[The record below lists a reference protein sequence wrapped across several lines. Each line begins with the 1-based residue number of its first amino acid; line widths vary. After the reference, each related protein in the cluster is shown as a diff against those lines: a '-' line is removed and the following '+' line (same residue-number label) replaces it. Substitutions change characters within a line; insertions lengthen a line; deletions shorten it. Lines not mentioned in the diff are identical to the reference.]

1 MTKNNQIKPGG
12 NVEDAI
18 RAQLRLV
25 NLNQKAEIGILMSV
39 ASAVGIKVN
48 YDEKTGEV
56 TIEKS
61 SEGTGRKTDG
71 FMMPAQKPS
80 IQGAASPPVTS
91 DWNEEE
97 LTRKLAPLIKSA
109 IISTLEDNPP
119 KAIVDSSVHLEN
131 NCLVMT
137 ILERKYKE
145 WVTETC
151 SDVASK
157 MGKVPAR
164 NVVAQYGDDV
174 CLAVPDEEN
183 VVAPEH
189 PVGTT
194 EHVSWIRHCRLRL
207 SHLGHRLY
215 EDMTSSLRKV
225 AAYIICMCAVMVSV
239 SLGIK
244 NYRMNTIVKEY
255 GILKPVLLKHP
266 YYGPFIHSLDS
277 ALVNDD
283 IDEIIREIQVNQ
295 HK

>member
-12 NVEDAI
+12 NAEDAI
-18 RAQLRLV
+18 RAQLRQV

-48 YDEKTGEV
+48 HDEKTGEV

-61 SEGTGRKTDG
+61 SEGAGRKTDG

-80 IQGAASPPVTS
+80 IQGSASPPVS
-91 DWNEEE
+91 PDWDEEE

-164 NVVAQYGDDV
+164 NIVAQYGDDV

-183 VVAPEH
+183 GVALEH

-194 EHVSWIRHCRLRL
+194 EHVSWIRRCRLRL

-215 EDMTSSLRKV
+215 DDMTSSLRKV

>member
-12 NVEDAI
+12 NAEDAI
-18 RAQLRLV
+18 RAQLRQV

-71 FMMPAQKPS
+71 FMMPAQKPFD
-80 IQGAASPPVTS
+80 QGSASPPVS
-91 DWNEEE
+91 PDWDEEE

-109 IISTLEDNPP
+109 IISALEDNPP

-157 MGKVPAR
+157 VGKAPSG

-174 CLAVPDEEN
+174 CLAVPDEEA
-183 VVAPEH
+183 VVVPKH
-189 PVGTT
+189 SIGTT
-194 EHVSWIRHCRLRL
+194 GPSSRARRWRHRMSSICH
-207 SHLGHRLY
+207 SLY
-215 EDMTSSLRKV
+215 DDMTSSLRK
-225 AAYIICMCAVMVSV
+225 ATAYIVCMISLMACV
-239 SLGIK
+239 SLMVK
-244 NYRMNTIVKEY
+244 NHRMENVVKEY
-255 GILKPVLLKHP
+255 GILKLVLKKSPV
-266 YYGPFIHSLDS
+266 YGPFIQSLDS
-277 ALVNDD
+277 MLVTSD
-283 IDEIIREIQVNQ
+283 IDEVIDRI
-295 HK
+295 H

>member
-12 NVEDAI
+12 NAEDAI
-18 RAQLRLV
+18 RAQLRQI

-48 YDEKTGEV
+48 HDEKTGEV

-61 SEGTGRKTDG
+61 SEGSGRKTDG
-71 FMMPAQKPS
+71 FMKQVQKPS
-80 IQGAASPPVTS
+80 SQGSASPPGSS

-97 LTRKLAPLIKSA
+97 LTQKLTPLIKSA
-109 IISTLEDNPP
+109 INSALEDNPP

-137 ILERKYKE
+137 ILDRKYKE

-151 SDVASK
+151 SDVVSK

-174 CLAVPDEEN
+174 CLAVPDEAN
-183 VVAPEH
+183 GVAPEH

-194 EHVSWIRHCRLRL
+194 EPVSWIRSCRLRL

-215 EDMTSSLRKV
+215 EDMTSSLRKA
-225 AAYIICMCAVMVSV
+225 AAYIICMCAVMCSV

-244 NYRMNTIVKEY
+244 NYRMNTVVKEY

>member
-12 NVEDAI
+12 NAEDAI
-18 RAQLRLV
+18 RAQLRQV

-61 SEGTGRKTDG
+61 SERTGRKTDG

-80 IQGAASPPVTS
+80 IQGEASPPVTS

-131 NCLVMT
+131 NCLVMS
-137 ILERKYKE
+137 ILNDKYRE

-151 SDVASK
+151 SDITSRI
-157 MGKVPAR
+157 GKIR
-164 NVVAQYGDDV
+164 DQHVVAQYGDDV
-174 CLAVPDEEN
+174 CLAIPDEQIG
-183 VVAPEH
+183 VAPEH
-189 PVGTT
+189 PVGATV
-194 EHVSWIRHCRLRL
+194 HVSWMRSCRLRL
-207 SHLGHRLY
+207 SHIGHRLY
-215 EDMTSSLRKV
+215 DDMTSSLRKAV
-225 AAYIICMCAVMVSV
+225 AYVICMCAVMCSV

-244 NYRMNTIVKEY
+244 NYRMNTVVKEY

-277 ALVNDD
+277 ALINDD

>member
-12 NVEDAI
+12 NAEDAI
-18 RAQLRLV
+18 RAQLRQV

-48 YDEKTGEV
+48 HDEKTGEV

-157 MGKVPAR
+157 VGKAPSG

-174 CLAVPDEEN
+174 CLAVPDEEA
-183 VVAPEH
+183 VVVPKH
-189 PVGTT
+189 SIGTT
-194 EHVSWIRHCRLRL
+194 GSSSRARRWRHRMSNICH
-207 SHLGHRLY
+207 SLY
-215 EDMTSSLRKV
+215 DDMTSSLRKA
-225 AAYIICMCAVMVSV
+225 AAYIVCMISLMACV
-239 SLGIK
+239 SLMVK
-244 NYRMNTIVKEY
+244 NHRMENVVKEY
-255 GILKPVLLKHP
+255 GILKPVLRKSP
-266 YYGPFIHSLDS
+266 VYGPFIQSLDS
-277 ALVNDD
+277 ALVTTD
-283 IDEIIREIQVNQ
+283 IDEIIEKI
-295 HK
+295 HKGQ

>member
-12 NVEDAI
+12 NAEDAI
-18 RAQLRLV
+18 RAQLRQV

-109 IISTLEDNPP
+109 IISALEDNPP

-164 NVVAQYGDDV
+164 NVVAQYGNDV
-174 CLAVPDEEN
+174 CLAVPDEEYG
-183 VVAPEH
+183 VAPEH

-194 EHVSWIRHCRLRL
+194 EPVSWIRSCRLRL

-215 EDMTSSLRKV
+215 EDMTSSLRKA
-225 AAYIICMCAVMVSV
+225 AAYIICMCAVMCSV

-244 NYRMNTIVKEY
+244 NYRMNTVVKEY

-277 ALVNDD
+277 ALINDD

>member
-12 NVEDAI
+12 NAEDAI
-18 RAQLRLV
+18 RAQLRQV
-25 NLNQKAEIGILMSV
+25 NLNQKAELGILMSV
-39 ASAVGIKVN
+39 AAAAGIKVN

-61 SEGTGRKTDG
+61 SEGSGRKTDG
-71 FMMPAQKPS
+71 FMKQVQKPS
-80 IQGAASPPVTS
+80 SQGSASPPGSS

-137 ILERKYKE
+137 ILDRKYKE

-174 CLAVPDEEN
+174 CLAVSDEEN
-183 VVAPEH
+183 VVAPKH
-189 PVGTT
+189 TIGTT
-194 EHVSWIRHCRLRL
+194 GSVSDQHSWKRLWICFWHWIYDDL
-207 SHLGHRLY
+207 
-215 EDMTSSLRKV
+215 TSSFKKA
-225 AAYIICMCAVMVSV
+225 AAYIICMISLMACFSLMV
-239 SLGIK
+239 K
-244 NYRMNTIVKEY
+244 NHRMENIVKEY
-255 GILKPVLLKHP
+255 GILKPVLRKSP
-266 YYGPFIHSLDS
+266 IYGPFIQSLDS
-277 ALVNDD
+277 SLVTTD
-283 IDEIIREIQVNQ
+283 IDEIINELNARR
-295 HK
+295 